1 MAQQI
6 SIDSMPGYVL
16 TIDRPDIYLNVEV
29 HDPNGEEVC
38 TAQWYL
44 EDH

>member
-1 MAQQI
+1 MAQTVL
-6 SIDSMPGYVL
+6 IDSMPGYVL
-16 TIDRPDIYLNVEV
+16 TITRSDIYLNFEV